1 MREDA
6 LDRISEELKK
16 SAPTIPPE
24 VSRRFDSTLKELTS
38 GKRSFRRR
46 RRWQPVFASAVTAFV
61 LVFFLLPNV
70 SADVSYAMQDLPV
83 IGDIIRITSVYKKQ
97 TGDEYH
103 FEDIQA
109 PELEGSG
116 QMQEPVESI
125 NEDVDALVSRVMT
138 EYENG
143 IADIPDAHT
152 GLMIDYE
159 ILTNNEHWFTMKL
172 MIYHAAGSS
181 AVEYHFYHIDKDNGQ
196 LVTLS
201 DLFDKDF
208 DYVSIFSEEV
218 KNQMRQR
225 MAADENQ
232 AYWIHGEEEYD
243 WGLDRIDPDQN
254 FYFDADGNLVLV
266 FEKYEVAPGYM
277 GTPEFTIPKEI
288 FNEKMVLP

>member
-1 MREDA
+1 MRTDA

-16 SAPTIPPE
+16 RAPTIPPE
-24 VSRRFDSTLKELTS
+24 VSERFDRTLEELTE
-38 GKRSFRRR
+38 GKRTFGRRK
-46 RRWQPVFASAVTAFV
+46 RWRPVAASVATAFV

-70 SADVSYAMQDLPV
+70 SADVSYAMQELPV

-97 TGDEYH
+97 TEDAYH

-125 NEDVDALVSRVMT
+125 NKDVDALVSRVMT

-143 IADIPDAHT
+143 IADMPDAHT

-181 AVEYHFYHIDKDNGQ
+181 AVEYHFYHIDKDTGQ

-201 DLFDKDF
+201 DLFAPDF
-208 DYVSIFSEEV
+208 DYVSVFSEEV
-218 KNQMRQR
+218 KEQMHQR
-225 MAADENQ
+225 MAENENQ
-232 AYWIHGEEEYD
+232 YYWIYGEEEYG
-243 WGLDRIDPDQN
+243 WGLDRIDPDQS

-266 FEKYEVAPGYM
+266 FGKYEVAPGYM
-277 GTPEFTIPKEI
+277 GTPEFTISREI